1 MMYRVAAIAL
11 VSLAVQTVA
20 DEHMLDDLTSRMLG
34 SSALQNTDMDSTV
47 LGKTSQLAVPQ
58 TRFGSVSFFPRAS
71 SRTPAVLIPVAA
83 FHRQIE
89 MGPQTRD
96 PTKQKVAQTYGKLE
110 ALTKQMR
117 KAKAEASATPD
128 VVPYSIN
135 MFVDG
140 DVDSKKS
147 VNVKYM
153 ERKIESALDNV
164 KEDVE
169 AVDVR
174 LKVEGH
180 STLLYKMEV
189 TVKTRLGKVV
199 VSNPSQAKSTFTEE
213 VDQVHDTLKRKV
225 RQEKEKRVAKFRKE
239 RRKGEPEE
247 AGDDE
252 EEFA

>member
-1 MMYRVAAIAL
+1 MMSRVAAIAL
-11 VSLAVQTVA
+11 AGLAAQTLA
-20 DEHMLDDLTSRMLG
+20 EDRMLDELTNRMLG
-34 SSALQNTDMDSTV
+34 SSALDKTDMDSTV

-58 TRFGSVSFFPRAS
+58 TRLGSISFFPRFT
-71 SRTPAVLIPVAA
+71 SRTPAVLRPLAA
-83 FHRQIE
+83 YQRPQDK
-89 MGPQTRD
+89 GPKTVD
-96 PTKQKVAQTYGKLE
+96 PTKVKVAQTYGKLE